1 MLTLSD
7 VVSAASLKAVTEG
20 LRSADGIIEAAADNL
35 GTAARWGGPAVTTE
49 ALATAAVDLGF
60 ITAGEAAAQRGSGPS
75 AFAADA
81 ASGAADGSSTFER
94 TASGWTI
101 AGPAKKAMPPSSTMR
116 TGPVGPWCTEYLAPG
131 WSHASSKVVNLDG
144 VHSLMAACSS
154 RVDEDLI
161 PSSSRICRRG

>member
-7 VVSAASLKAVTEG
+7 VVSAASLQAVAEG
-20 LRSADGIIEAAADNL
+20 LRFVDGIEAAADNL
-35 GTAARWGGPAVTTE
+35 GTAARWGGAAVTTE

-60 ITAGEAAAQRGSGPS
+60 ITAGEAAAHRGSGPS
-75 AFAADA
+75 ASAVDADL
-81 ASGAADGSSTFER
+81 GAADGSSTFER

-101 AGPAKKAMPPSSTMR
+101 AGPGKKVMPPSSTMR
-116 TGPVGPWCTEYLAPG
+116 TGPVGPWCTECLAPG

-144 VHSLMAACSS
+144 VHGLTAACSS
-154 RVDEDLI
+154 RVDEALI